1 MTLNSTSSRQITVNL
16 YRYQI
21 IHLFIRRGRS
31 RRREPQQSNHDVCV
45 VPEEVSAHEGKP
57 LYVLVALW

>member
-1 MTLNSTSSRQITVNL
+1 MTGREN
-16 YRYQI
+16 
-21 IHLFIRRGRS
+21 RRGRS

-57 LYVLVALW
+57 LYVLVALWCLKRG

>member
-1 MTLNSTSSRQITVNL
+1 MTGREN
-16 YRYQI
+16 
-21 IHLFIRRGRS
+21 RRGRS

-57 LYVLVALW
+57 LYVLVALWCLKRGMGEPGADSRCLRYQ